1 MPGGPCA
8 QDLETPLQPPPGEEG
23 SIMPIGPYP
32 LVLTQLLD
40 QVPELEERYWAHQ
53 TTYERMSTYS
63 FMSEIEDWIQHL
75 AHQAVQT
82 GEPVAADILGRLFR
96 FVEEALSA
104 TDPEVP
110 NLMAV
115 GLLERIVGRTP
126 TFPLI
131 WSQLGPK
138 AQQTWEALQVALAG
152 GAGLPRLRQQAGGNQ
167 AISSAP
173 RPAWRPAEEAWQPE
187 VVPEG
192 PATKAAL
199 QAAYAQGQRDFRSWD
214 LHGLRLGRCDLRQAD
229 LQGVNLARAD
239 LVVAK
244 LQDATLAGAD
254 LRGARLTSANLLRAD
269 LTGANLTGAL
279 LVSTYLSDACLR
291 EARLKE
297 VRLRG
302 AILSGVDGTG
312 VDLHGLRMVYVEF
325 HGAILQRANL
335 AGSTLVMANFAQADL
350 READLAQADL
360 TYADL
365 RGADLRGAN
374 LQGAILR
381 RANLLFATLDKPQRA
396 EAKRAG
402 AIVPEG
408 A

>member
-1 MPGGPCA
+1 
-8 QDLETPLQPPPGEEG
+8 
-23 SIMPIGPYP
+23 MPIGPYH

-53 TTYERMSTYS
+53 AINEKMHSYS
-63 FMSEIEDWIQHL
+63 FMSEIEDWTQHL

-82 GEPVAADILGRLFR
+82 EGPVAADILGRLFR
-96 FVEEALSA
+96 FVEDALSA
-104 TDPEVP
+104 ADPAVP

-115 GLLERIVGRTP
+115 GLLERISARTP
-126 TFPLI
+126 TFPPV

-138 AQQTWEALQVALAG
+138 AQQAWEALQETLARGADLPALS
-152 GAGLPRLRQQAGGNQ
+152 QQAGGDQTTRSASRQ
-167 AISSAP
+167 A
-173 RPAWRPAEEAWQPE
+173 RRPAEEAWQPE
-187 VVPEG
+187 GVPDG
-192 PATKAAL
+192 PATQARL

-214 LHGLRLGRCDLRQAD
+214 LHGVRLGRCDLRQAD
-229 LQGVNLARAD
+229 LRGVNLARAD

-254 LRGARLTSANLLRAD
+254 LRGARLTSANLRKAD

-279 LVSTYLSDACLR
+279 LVSTSLADACLR
-291 EARLKE
+291 EACLKE
-297 VRLRG
+297 VRLYE
-302 AILSGVDGTG
+302 ATLSEVDGTG
-312 VDLHGLRMVYVEF
+312 TDLHGMRMVYVGF
-325 HGAILQRANL
+325 HGAILQGASL

-350 READLAQADL
+350 READLSQVDL

-374 LQGAILR
+374 LQGVLLR
-381 RANLLFATLDKPQRA
+381 HANLLFATLDESQWE

-402 AIVPEG
+402 AIVPQG
-408 A
+408 V